1 MSEQIVGEMAFL
13 TLVTVK
19 AGDRVKIEVVPP
31 NGKSQDRRYEFPLD
45 GVLGFA
51 PEGSPILKMNEAT
64 GAEQIADGI
73 RDEMVS
79 PVGTKV
85 TVGFEGLVSRMA
97 GLLLRA
103 GWKKDRPTIVCLC
116 GSTKFKEAYEKA
128 SMEEG
133 IAGRIVLSVACFP
146 HTDGGRARELVYGD
160 GGAKPALDGLH
171 KRKIELADE
180 ILVLNVGGYI
190 GDSTR
195 GEIAHARSL
204 GKKIRWLEEP
214 PPEPVSMTEDASVCK
229 ED

>member
-1 MSEQIVGEMAFL
+1 MIDPVGYLRARMAEILEVPNSVNRFNYVL
-13 TLVTVK
+13 GI
-19 AGDRVKIEVVPP
+19 AGDALRRTDPKEVSLPDIP
-31 NGKSQDRRYEFPLD
+31 GKS
-45 GVLGFA
+45 
-51 PEGSPILKMNEAT
+51 
-64 GAEQIADGI
+64 
-73 RDEMVS
+73 
-79 PVGTKV
+79 
-85 TVGFEGLVSRMA
+85 
-97 GLLLRA
+97 
-103 GWKKDRPTIVCLC
+103 DRPIIVCLC

-180 ILVLNVGGYI
+180 IYVLNVGGYV

-214 PPEPVSMTEDASVCK
+214 KPESMAEDASVSK
-229 ED
+229 EE